1 MDIKVKKRNGRL
13 EDFTVEK
20 INASAQ
26 RACEG
31 IEDVSAS
38 EIVLDAQ
45 LQLFDKITTREID
58 QALILSA
65 REKIEKE
72 PNYSYAAAGLLLNT
86 LYKEV
91 FKESADSDAFKLQ
104 YRKSFIQNTKKLVK
118 EGRLNDRLF
127 EFDLVKLSEAISIRR
142 DRNLKYLGI
151 QILYDRYFIRL
162 DNKVMEAP
170 QSFYMRVAMG
180 LALNEEDKNEKAI
193 EFYNL
198 ISQQLYTSSTP
209 TLFNS
214 GTTHSQLSS
223 CYLNTFDDSIDGI
236 FDGAWQE
243 ARKSKFAGGLGLDV
257 TPFRSTG
264 SHINGTNGISS
275 GLVPWL
281 KIYNDLLIAVNQGGK
296 RPGAGCAYLEPWHLD
311 FEDFLNLRRNT
322 GDDRLR
328 CHDMN
333 TASWVPDEF
342 MRRVQNEDTWYFFDP
357 RDTEDE
363 NGKTLHDLFG
373 EEFDNRYDELCK
385 AADAGSIKN
394 YRIIPAK
401 ELWKKMLKVLFE
413 TSHPWNTFKDPCN
426 IRYTNQHEGTVKS
439 SNLCTE
445 ITLHT
450 KPSKYKEG
458 EKIEIGETAVC
469 NLGSIN
475 LLNHLKEKT
484 THGKTSYVFD
494 YEKLK
499 TSIHTAIRMLD
510 NVIDINFYPTKESSN
525 SNLKNRPIGLGV
537 MGVHDVLHIMDI
549 NIDSDEAV
557 KWNNSFFEFFSKESI
572 LASSRLAKER
582 GSYETYEGSLWSQD
596 ILPIDS
602 YNNLM
607 AYRNKTY
614 QYNNQVKERRFP
626 AKGKGESLDDW
637 KSVREHISEFGMRN
651 SNVMAIAPTATIGYI
666 NGVEQSIEPNFSVLF
681 VYENKS
687 GNFYITNPHFVN
699 DMKDAGLWN
708 SEMAALVKSCDGDL
722 SLLNGS
728 VPEHIKGKYKTAFD
742 RDMIKLIECN
752 AVRQKWFD
760 QSISFNLYNKG
771 TSLKYLNDIYMKSW
785 EDGLKTTYY
794 LRNRAASKIE
804 KSTPSSSTEKN
815 TETPEAPACS
825 IEAMKNGEICESCQ

>member
-1 MDIKVKKRNGRL
+1 MNIKVKKRNGRL
-13 EDFTVEK
+13 EDFNVDK

-26 RACEG
+26 RACEN
-31 IEDVSAS
+31 IDDVSAS

-45 LQLFDKITTREID
+45 LQLFDKITSKEID

-72 PNYSYAAAGLLLNT
+72 PNYSFAAAGLLLNN

-91 FKESADSDAFKLQ
+91 FKEGVDSDTFKLQ

-118 EGRLNDRLF
+118 ENKLDKRLLD
-127 EFDLVKLSEAISIRR
+127 FDLPLLSESLKIRR
-142 DRNLKYLGI
+142 DKKLKYLGV
-151 QILYDRYFIRL
+151 QILFDRYFIRL
-162 DNKVMEAP
+162 DGKVMETP
-170 QSFYMRVAMG
+170 QSFWMRVAMG
-180 LALNEEDKNEKAI
+180 LSLNEKNKNEKAI

-198 ISQQLYTSSTP
+198 ISRQLYTPSTP

-243 ARKSKFAGGLGLDV
+243 ARKSKYAGGLGFDV
-257 TPFRSTG
+257 TPFRSSG
-264 SHINGTNGISS
+264 SHIEGTNGISG

-311 FEDFLNLRRNT
+311 YEEFLNLRRNT

-333 TASWVPDEF
+333 TASWIPDEF
-342 MRRVQNEDTWYFFDP
+342 MRRVQNEDAWYFFDP
-357 RDTEDE
+357 KDS
-363 NGKTLHDLFG
+363 NLHDCFG
-373 EEFDNRYDELCK
+373 EEFDKKYNELCNK
-385 AADAGSIKN
+385 AEQGLIKN
-394 YRIIPAK
+394 YRVTAAK
-401 ELWKKMLKVLFE
+401 DLWKKMLKVLFE

-426 IRYTNQHEGTVKS
+426 MRYTNQHEGVVHS

-450 KPSKYKEG
+450 KASQYQSGQKTK
-458 EKIEIGETAVC
+458 IGETAVC

-475 LLNHLKEKT
+475 LLNHMNEDYSDIDYNKLKET
-484 THGKTSYVFD
+484 
-494 YEKLK
+494 
-499 TSIHTAIRMLD
+499 IHTAIRILD
-510 NVIDINFYPTKESSN
+510 NVIDINFYPTQEAKN
-525 SNLKNRPIGLGV
+525 SNLKHRPIGLG
-537 MGVHDVLHIMDI
+537 MMAIHNVLHHLNIH
-549 NIDSDEAV
+549 IDSNEAV
-557 KWNNSFFEFFSKESI
+557 KFNDKLFEFYSMHAI
-572 LASSRLAKER
+572 YASSLLAAER
-582 GSYETYEGSLWSQD
+582 GEYETYEGSLWD
-596 ILPIDS
+596 KGVFPIDS

-607 AYRNKTY
+607 SYRGKQKAPKQSATG
-614 QYNNQVKERRFP
+614 KP
-626 AKGKGESLDDW
+626 ITGKGQTFDEW
-637 KSVREHISEFGMRN
+637 KKIRIHVSEFGMRN

-687 GNFYITNPHFVN
+687 GNFYITNEHFVN
-699 DMKDAGLWN
+699 DMKKIGLWN
-708 SEMAALVKSCDGDL
+708 SELSSFVKSIDGDL
-722 SLLNGS
+722 SLANGNI
-728 VPEHIKGKYKTAFD
+728 PEDIKQKYKTAFD
-742 RDMIKLIECN
+742 RDMLKLIECN
-752 AVRQKWFD
+752 SVRQKWID
-760 QSISFNLYNKG
+760 QAVSFNLYNKG
-771 TSLKYLNDIYMKSW
+771 TSLKYLNDIYMYCW
-785 EDGLKTTYY
+785 ELGLKTTYY

-804 KSTPSSSTEKN
+804 KSTGDSNSSSE
-815 TETPEAPACS
+815 PSACS

>member
-1 MDIKVKKRNGRL
+1 MDIKIKKRNGRL

-118 EGRLNDRLF
+118 EDRLDP
-127 EFDLVKLSEAISIRR
+127 ELLGFDLIKLSEAISIRR
-142 DRNLKYLGI
+142 DKNLKYLGI

-180 LALNEEDKNEKAI
+180 LALKEEDKNEKAI

-243 ARKSKFAGGLGLDV
+243 ARKSKFAGGLGFDV
-257 TPFRSTG
+257 TPFRSSG
-264 SHINGTNGISS
+264 SYIKGTNGISG
-275 GLVPWL
+275 GLIPWL
-281 KIYNDLLIAVNQGGK
+281 KIYNDLLVAVNQGGK

-311 FEDFLNLRRNT
+311 YEDFLNLRRNT

-333 TASWVPDEF
+333 TASWIPDEF
-342 MRRVQNEDTWYFFDP
+342 MRRVQNEDVWYFFDP
-357 RDTEDE
+357 TEAD
-363 NGKTLHDLFG
+363 LHDCFG
-373 EEFDNRYDELCK
+373 SEFDEKYNELCDR
-385 AADAGSIKN
+385 AEEGSLKN
-394 YRIIPAK
+394 YRVTPAI

-413 TSHPWNTFKDPCN
+413 TSHPWSTFKDPCN
-426 IRYTNQHEGTVKS
+426 IRYTNQHEGVVHS

-450 KPSKYKEG
+450 KASKYHKG
-458 EKIEIGETAVC
+458 EKTEIGETAVC

-475 LLNHLKEKT
+475 LLNHLKEKM
-484 THGKTSYVFD
+484 THGKSGYVFD
-494 YEKLK
+494 YEKLQQ
-499 TSIHTAIRMLD
+499 SISTAIRMLD
-510 NVIDINFYPTKESSN
+510 NVIDINFYPTKEASN

-537 MGVHDVLHIMDI
+537 MGVHDVLHAMNI

-557 KWNNSFFEFFSKESI
+557 IWNDNFFEFFSKETI
-572 LASSRLAKER
+572 FASSKLAKEK

-607 AYRNKTY
+607 AYRSNTY
-614 QYNNQVKERRFP
+614 QYNTQAQEKKFP
-626 AKGKGESLDDW
+626 PKGRGESIDGW
-637 KSVREHISEFGMRN
+637 KSVREHISKFGMRN

-687 GNFYITNPHFVN
+687 GNFYITNPHFVK
-699 DMKDAGLWN
+699 DMKDLGLWN
-708 SEMAALVKSCDGDL
+708 SEMASLVKSCDGDL
-722 SLLNGS
+722 SLVDS
-728 VPEHIKGKYKTAFD
+728 SIPDHIKDKYKTAFD
-742 RDMIKLIECN
+742 RDMLKLIDCN
-752 AVRQKWFD
+752 AARQKWFD

-771 TSLKYLNDIYMKSW
+771 TSLKYLNDIYMRSW
-785 EDGLKTTYY
+785 ESGLKTTYY

-804 KSTPSSSTEKN
+804 KSSSSN
-815 TETPEAPACS
+815 TSESSDESPDESACS

>member
-1 MDIKVKKRNGRL
+1 MEIKVKKRNGRL
-13 EDFTVEK
+13 ENFNVDK

-26 RACEG
+26 RACED

-45 LQLFDKITTREID
+45 LQLFDKITTKEID

-72 PNYSYAAAGLLLNT
+72 PNYSFAASGLLLNN

-91 FKESADSDAFKLQ
+91 FKEGVDSDAFKLQ
-104 YRKSFIQNTKKLVK
+104 YRKSFIQNIKKLV
-118 EGRLNDRLF
+118 NADRLDSRLLD
-127 EFDLVKLSEAISIRR
+127 FDLSKLSEALKIRR
-142 DRNLKYLGI
+142 DKNLKYLGA

-162 DNKVMEAP
+162 NDKVMEAP

-180 LALNEEDKNEKAI
+180 LALNEDNKEDRAI
-193 EFYNL
+193 QFYDL
-198 ISQQLYTSSTP
+198 ISSQLYTPSTP

-243 ARKSKFAGGLGLDV
+243 ARKSKYAGGLGLDV

-264 SHINGTNGISS
+264 SHIHGTNGISS

-281 KIYNDLLIAVNQGGK
+281 KIYNDLLVAVNQGGK

-322 GDDRLR
+322 GDERLR

-333 TASWVPDEF
+333 TASWIPDEF
-342 MRRVQNEDTWYFFDP
+342 MRRVQNEDVWYFFDP
-357 RDTEDE
+357 KDAD
-363 NGKTLHDLFG
+363 LHDRFG
-373 EEFDNRYDELCK
+373 DDFDKRYNELCDQ
-385 AADAGSIKN
+385 AEEGLISN
-394 YRIIPAK
+394 YRVTTAK
-401 ELWKKMLKVLFE
+401 DLWKKMLKVLFE

-426 IRYTNQHEGTVKS
+426 IRYTNQHEGAVRS

-450 KPSKYKEG
+450 KPSEYHKG
-458 EKIEIGETAVC
+458 EKTKIGETAVC

-475 LLNHLKEKT
+475 VLNHLLED
-484 THGKTSYVFD
+484 GEIDFD
-494 YEKLK
+494 NLK
-499 TSIHTAIRMLD
+499 NSIHIAVRMLD
-510 NVIDINFYPTKESSN
+510 NVIDINFYPTKEASN
-525 SNLKNRPIGLGV
+525 SNLKNRPVGLGV
-537 MGVHDVLHIMDI
+537 MGIHDVLHVKNIS
-549 NIDSDEAV
+549 IDSDEAV
-557 KWNNSFFEFFSKESI
+557 EWNNFFFEFYSREAI
-572 LASSRLAKER
+572 LASSNLAKER
-582 GSYETYEGSLWSQD
+582 GSYENYQGSLWSQN
-596 ILPIDS
+596 IFPIDS
-602 YNNLM
+602 WNNLQS
-607 AYRNKTY
+607 YRNKESKYKT
-614 QYNNQVKERRFP
+614 
-626 AKGKGESLDDW
+626 GDGESLISWDEVRI
-637 KSVREHISEFGMRN
+637 SVKENGMRN

-687 GNFYITNPHFVN
+687 GNFYITNQHFVK
-699 DMKDAGLWN
+699 DMKNAGLWN
-708 SEMAALVKSCDGDL
+708 SEMSNMIKSADGDL

-728 VPEHIKGKYKTAFD
+728 IPQEIKDKYKTAFD
-742 RDMIKLIECN
+742 RDMFKLIECN
-752 AVRQKWFD
+752 AARQKWID
-760 QSISFNLYNKG
+760 QAVSFNLYNKS
-771 TSLKYLNDIYMKSW
+771 TSLKYLNDIYISCW
-785 EDGLKTTYY
+785 EKGLKTTYY

-804 KSTPSSSTEKN
+804 KSTSTEDS
-815 TETPEAPACS
+815 EPSACS
-825 IEAMKNGEICESCQ
+825 IEAMKNGDVCESCQ

>member
-1 MDIKVKKRNGRL
+1 MKIKKRNGRL
-13 EDFTVEK
+13 EDFNVEK
-20 INASAQ
+20 INASAE
-26 RACEG
+26 RACSG

-58 QALILSA
+58 QALIFSA

-72 PNYSYAAAGLLLNT
+72 PNYSFAAAQLLLNT

-91 FKESADSDAFKLQ
+91 FKEGVDSDTFKLQ

-118 EGRLNDRLF
+118 ENRLDERLLD
-127 EFDLVKLSEAISIRR
+127 FDLAFLSENIKIRR
-142 DRNLKYLGI
+142 DKNLKYLGV
-151 QILYDRYFIRL
+151 QILYDRYFLRI
-162 DNKVMEAP
+162 DGKIMETP
-170 QSFYMRVAMG
+170 QSFFMRVAMG
-180 LALNEEDKNEKAI
+180 LSINEDNKNERAV

-198 ISQQLYTSSTP
+198 ISQQLYTPSTP

-243 ARKSKFAGGLGLDV
+243 ARKSKYAGGLGLDV

-264 SHINGTNGISS
+264 SHIQGTNGISS

-281 KIYNDLLIAVNQGGK
+281 KIYNDLLVAVNQGGK

-311 FEDFLNLRRNT
+311 YEDFLNLRRNT

-333 TASWVPDEF
+333 TASWIPDEF
-342 MRRVQNEDTWYFFDP
+342 MRRVKNEEIWYFFDP
-357 RDTEDE
+357 KYAD
-363 NGKTLHDLFG
+363 LHDRFG
-373 EEFDNRYDELCK
+373 EDFDVRYNELCNQ
-385 AADAGSIKN
+385 ADEGLIKN
-394 YRIIPAK
+394 YRTTPAK

-426 IRYTNQHEGTVKS
+426 IRYTNQHAGAVRS

-450 KPSKYKEG
+450 KPSEYKRG
-458 EKIEIGETAVC
+458 EKTKIGETAVC

-475 LLNHLKEKT
+475 VLNHLLED
-484 THGKTSYVFD
+484 GDIDFD
-494 YEKLK
+494 KLK
-499 TSIHTAIRMLD
+499 QSIHTAVRMLD

-525 SNLKNRPIGLGV
+525 SNLKNRPVGLGV
-537 MGVHDVLHIMDI
+537 MGIHDVLHIKNI
-549 NIDSDEAV
+549 PIDSEEAIH
-557 KWNNSFFEFFSKESI
+557 WNDYFFEFYSREAI
-572 LASSRLAKER
+572 LASSNLAKER
-582 GSYETYEGSLWSQD
+582 GPYETFEGSLWHQN

-602 YNNLM
+602 FGILNK
-607 AYRNKTY
+607 YRKSKFNK
-614 QYNNQVKERRFP
+614 K
-626 AKGKGESLDDW
+626 ESLNWSEVRDSI
-637 KSVREHISEFGMRN
+637 KSHGMRN

-687 GNFYITNPHFVN
+687 GNFYITNPHFVK
-699 DMKDAGLWN
+699 DMKDRGLWN
-708 SEMAALVKSCDGDL
+708 SEISNLVKNCDGDL
-722 SLLNGS
+722 SLIDDSIPDILK
-728 VPEHIKGKYKTAFD
+728 EKYKTAFD
-742 RDMIKLIECN
+742 RDMFKLIDCN
-752 AVRQKWFD
+752 SVRQKWID
-760 QSISFNLYNKG
+760 QAVSFNLYNKT
-771 TSLKYLNDIYMKSW
+771 TSLKYLNDIYFHAW
-785 EDGLKTTYY
+785 EKCLKTTYY

-804 KSTPSSSTEKN
+804 KSSQSETEPKN
-815 TETPEAPACS
+815 KSCSLEA
-825 IEAMKNGEICESCQ
+825 KDRGESCESCQ